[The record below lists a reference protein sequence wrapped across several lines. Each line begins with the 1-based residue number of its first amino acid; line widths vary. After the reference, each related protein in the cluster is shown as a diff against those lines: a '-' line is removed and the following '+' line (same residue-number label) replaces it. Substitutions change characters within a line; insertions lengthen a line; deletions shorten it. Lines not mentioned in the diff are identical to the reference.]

1 VEVARRILRLTGAAQ
16 LACMSIFLA
25 TVIELS
31 VDHRIWLSWMQGTLI
46 FGVCIC
52 VLAILR
58 QRTHLQPVT
67 C

>member
-1 VEVARRILRLTGAAQ
+1 
-16 LACMSIFLA
+16 MSIFLA

-46 FGVCIC
+46 FGVCVC

-58 QRTHLQPVT
+58 QRAYLQQRPPVQ
-67 C
+67 